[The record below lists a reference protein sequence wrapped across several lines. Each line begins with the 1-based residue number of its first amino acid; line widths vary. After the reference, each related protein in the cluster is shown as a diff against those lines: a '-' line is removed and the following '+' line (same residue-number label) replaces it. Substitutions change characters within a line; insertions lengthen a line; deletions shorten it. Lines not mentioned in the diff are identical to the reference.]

1 MDSINL
7 KNIQEGQTIKGK
19 VYQVKDDE
27 VIVDIGYTTEG
38 TIYLDNLTRKNVQ
51 SAKDI
56 VKEGDE
62 IEAVVKKKDDE
73 AGVVLL
79 SRLELEEREIF
90 EELQIKF
97 EEDEVFDA
105 VVKEHNKGGLIVK
118 AFGFDMFMP
127 AREVQEGYTDNL
139 KDFVGKTLQVK
150 IIEISRKKIVVSH
163 RAVQK
168 ALQKIE
174 KDKELETLNVGDTK
188 KGTVSKLMPYGAF
201 IRFDQVEGLLH
212 ISEMSHHRIKQP
224 SDLLKEG
231 DEIEVKIIEAK
242 GKKRGLSLKALQKTP
257 WEKFAE
263 EHKVG
268 EKVTGKVVKK
278 MQFGILVE
286 VEKDVA
292 GIINKSDYS
301 WDPRFNLAGNVNV
314 GDEIEAQILSI
325 DPKKGRMQLS
335 KKHLEYNPW
344 DDVNVKVGEVVSGE
358 VSKIQSNG
366 ALVEV
371 HGVYGF
377 LPIGEISEE
386 HIANVE
392 DALKEGDV
400 INAKVL
406 KFSRKDWQMVL
417 SKKQHEAEKIRDE
430 YKKHLKSENKEDQS
444 QTLGEL
450 FADKFKN
457 MKK

>member
-7 KNIQEGQTIKGK
+7 KNIQEGQTVKGT

-38 TIYLDNLTRKNVQ
+38 TIYLDNLTRKNVT
-51 SAKDI
+51 SAKEI
-56 VKEGDE
+56 VSEGDE

-79 SRLELEEREIF
+79 SRLEIEEAQMF
-90 EELQIKF
+90 EELQNKF
-97 EEDEVFDA
+97 ENDEVFEA
-105 VVKEHNKGGLIVK
+105 TVKEHNKGGLIVK

-127 AREVQEGYTDNL
+127 AREVSKGYTENL
-139 KDFVGKTLQVK
+139 ADYVGKNLDVK

-163 RAVQK
+163 RAVEK
-168 ALQKIE
+168 ALEKAE
-174 KDKELETLNVGDTK
+174 KDKELENINEGDVV

-201 IRFDQVEGLLH
+201 VRIGRVEGLLH
-212 ISEMSHHRIKQP
+212 ISEMSHHRIKEP
-224 SDLLKEG
+224 SEIVSEG
-231 DEIEVKIIEAK
+231 DEIEVKVIEAK
-242 GKKRGLSLKALQKTP
+242 GRKRGLSLKALQETP
-257 WEKFAE
+257 WEAFAKK
-263 EHKVG
+263 HNIG
-268 EKVTGKVVKK
+268 DKVTGKVVKK

-286 VEKDVA
+286 VERDVA
-292 GIINKSDYS
+292 GIIHKNDYS
-301 WDPRFNLAGNVNV
+301 WDPRFNLAGNVSV
-314 GDEIEAQILSI
+314 GDEVEAQILSM

-344 DDVNVKVGEVVSGE
+344 DDVKVKVGESVSGE
-358 VSKIQSNG
+358 VKTIQSNG

-371 HGVYGF
+371 QGVYGF
-377 LPIGEISEE
+377 LPIGEISEQ
-386 HIANVE
+386 HIATVDE
-392 DALKEGDV
+392 ALSEGDV
-400 INAKVL
+400 INATVL
-406 KFSRKDWQMVL
+406 KFNKKDWQMVL
-417 SKKQHEAEKIRDE
+417 SKKKYDQQRIRNE

-450 FADKFKN
+450 FADKLKD

>member
-1 MDSINL
+1 
-7 KNIQEGQTIKGK
+7 
-19 VYQVKDDE
+19 
-27 VIVDIGYTTEG
+27 
-38 TIYLDNLTRKNVQ
+38 
-51 SAKDI
+51 
-56 VKEGDE
+56 
-62 IEAVVKKKDDE
+62 
-73 AGVVLL
+73 
-79 SRLELEEREIF
+79 
-90 EELQIKF
+90 
-97 EEDEVFDA
+97 
-105 VVKEHNKGGLIVK
+105 
-118 AFGFDMFMP
+118 
-127 AREVQEGYTDNL
+127 
-139 KDFVGKTLQVK
+139 
-150 IIEISRKKIVVSH
+150 
-163 RAVQK
+163 
-168 ALQKIE
+168 
-174 KDKELETLNVGDTK
+174 
-188 KGTVSKLMPYGAF
+188 
-201 IRFDQVEGLLH
+201 
-212 ISEMSHHRIKQP
+212 
-224 SDLLKEG
+224 LLKEG

-257 WEKFAE
+257 WEQFAE
-263 EHKVG
+263 NHKIG
-268 EKVTGKVVKK
+268 EKLTGKVVKK

-344 DDVNVKVGEVVSGE
+344 DDVKVKVGEVVSGE
-358 VSKIQSNG
+358 VAKFQSNG
-366 ALVEV
+366 ALIVV

-392 DALKEGDV
+392 DALKEGEV

-406 KFSRKDWQMVL
+406 KFSSKDWQMVL
-417 SKKQHEAEKIRDE
+417 SKKQYDAEKIRSE

-450 FADKFKN
+450 FADKFKDL
-457 MKK
+457 KK